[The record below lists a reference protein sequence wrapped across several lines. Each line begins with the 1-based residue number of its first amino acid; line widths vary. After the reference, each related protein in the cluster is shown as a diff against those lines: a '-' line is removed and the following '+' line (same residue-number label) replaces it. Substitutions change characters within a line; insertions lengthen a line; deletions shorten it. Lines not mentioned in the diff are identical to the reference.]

1 MSSSGC
7 SISLTQGGSTEA
19 DPATRRRVMGE
30 RTSGKQLVSLEEVV
44 LVKAFELAAPQ
55 SMLGV

>member
-1 MSSSGC
+1 
-7 SISLTQGGSTEA
+7 
-19 DPATRRRVMGE
+19 MGE

-44 LVKAFELAAPQ
+44 LVKSFELAAPQ